1 MEERAYHQAVS
12 NRYLDW
18 FRQAEADLAAARDSL
33 AAGHFEWACFTAQ
46 QAAEKAVKALFLR
59 RGMDAWG
66 HTITPLMGNLPEEAR
81 PGEEIINC
89 AKVLDK
95 HYIPTRYPNDHRL
108 LFAFGGLIQPPS
120 AVPCSLTPN
129 GCARTTPKCS
139 PCAGSGPG

>member
-1 MEERAYHQAVS
+1 LTASASRNIIECVG

-46 QAAEKAVKALFLR
+46 QAAEKAVKALFLH

-66 HTITPLMGNLPEEAR
+66 HTITPLLGNLPAEDRPEED
-81 PGEEIINC
+81 IVTC

-95 HYIPTRYPNDHRL
+95 HYIPTRYPN
-108 LFAFGGLIQPPS
+108 GLDSGAPADFYTRPE
-120 AVPCSLTPN
+120 AEAACD
-129 GCARTTPKCS
+129 CARKIIDFCS
-139 PCAGSGPG
+139 HSARRS

>member
-1 MEERAYHQAVS
+1 LTAAASRNIIECVG

-46 QAAEKAVKALFLR
+46 QAAEKAVKALFLH

-66 HTITPLMGNLPEEAR
+66 HTITPLLGNPPAEDRPEED
-81 PGEEIINC
+81 IVTC

-95 HYIPTRYPNDHRL
+95 PDQIPEWIGLRSPCRL
-108 LFAFGGLIQPPS
+108 LYPS
-120 AVPCSLTPN
+120 QS
-129 GCARTTPKCS
+129 
-139 PCAGSGPG
+139 GSCL

>member
-1 MEERAYHQAVS
+1 VG

-33 AAGHFEWACFTAQ
+33 TAGHFEWACFTAQ

-66 HTITPLMGNLPEEAR
+66 HTITPLMGNLPAEDQ
-81 PGEEIINC
+81 PGEGIINC

-95 HYIPTRYPNDHRL
+95 HYIPTRYPN
-108 LFAFGGLIQPPS
+108 GLDSGAPADFYTRPE
-120 AVPCSLTPN
+120 AEAACE
-129 GCARTTPKCS
+129 CARTIIDFCS
-139 PCAGSGPG
+139 HSAG